1 MLKLIPNGETNNND
15 NYFILSIKE
24 LEDFAYLATT
34 LYPID
39 SFSKIDGYI
48 NALWEYMQENK
59 YNNNETF
66 NKYDKLIH
74 SYQGNTILK
83 TIIELFLMEKDMREN
98 GINNDI
104 IAKYNNI
111 QSYYSSLIRDLEG

>member
-1 MLKLIPNGETNNND
+1 MLKLIPNGQTD
-15 NYFILSIKE
+15 NGISMSLKE

-34 LYPID
+34 LSPIE
-39 SFSKIDGYI
+39 SFSKSDGYI

-59 YNNNETF
+59 YT
-66 NKYDKLIH
+66 NKELFTRYDKLIH

-98 GINNDI
+98 GLNDMI
-104 IAKYNNI
+104 VTKYNST
-111 QSYYSSLIRDLEG
+111 QRYYLSLIRDLKE